1 MDRVYA
7 CSGIFIAHLRGNEHH
22 SLACTNILDA
32 ARDGLV
38 ELHTSYFTVA
48 EVLAKEPPLAR
59 RTREDQQT
67 IKKLMD
73 SDFIN
78 YSAVEMLV
86 SEIARNVSWEFQVKP
101 PDAIHIAT
109 AIQRK
114 CSVFY
119 TTDVPLLARSGSHN
133 DRITLPEIRLPEF
146 LIQQPILPF

>member
-7 CSGIFIAHLRGNEHH
+7 CSGIFIAHLRGNEDY
-22 SLACTNILDA
+22 SLRCTNILDA
-32 ARDGLV
+32 ARDGLI

-48 EVLAKEPPLAR
+48 EVLAKEPLLVR
-59 RTREDQQT
+59 RAREDQEI

-78 YSAVEMLV
+78 FSAVEMLV
-86 SEIARNVSWEFQVKP
+86 SEIARNVSWDFQVKP

-119 TTDVPLLARSGSHN
+119 TTDGPLLARSGLHN
-133 DRITLPEIRLPEF
+133 DRVMLPEIKLPEF